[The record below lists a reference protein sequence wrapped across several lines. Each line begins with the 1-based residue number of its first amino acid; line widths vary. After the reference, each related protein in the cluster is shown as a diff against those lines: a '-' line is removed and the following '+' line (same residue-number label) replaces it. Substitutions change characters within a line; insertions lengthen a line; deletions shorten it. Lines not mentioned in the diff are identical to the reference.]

1 MCGLGEKM
9 KNKPN
14 EERIS
19 RKAAALQWTGN
30 NTQAVMDRL
39 AQHGMIGEL
48 FRDIYI
54 QVYKDGSYNDTIN
67 IGDWLVEGEDG
78 KLRLYTDETHALMYR
93 PIGYGKPEAWL
104 VPHYIDFDG
113 ASKVRFSRA
122 PGCDKG
128 DKELVDLLT
137 GTVGW
142 TAEIFHDD
150 DSSVEDRYGVHHHP
164 IPLYK
169 RRDIT
174 DELERLRAF
183 KQDALDMSDED
194 RLLLYGLAVQYGLI
208 ESAPE

>member
-19 RKAAALQWTGN
+19 RKAASLQWTGN
-30 NTQAVMDRL
+30 NTQAVMARL
-39 AQHGMIGEL
+39 AQHGIIGEL
-48 FRDIYI
+48 YRDIYI
-54 QVYKDGSYNDTIN
+54 QVYKDGSYSDTLN

-93 PIGYGKPEAWL
+93 PI
-104 VPHYIDFDG
+104 D
-113 ASKVRFSRA
+113 
-122 PGCDKG
+122 
-128 DKELVDLLT
+128 
-137 GTVGW
+137 
-142 TAEIFHDD
+142 
-150 DSSVEDRYGVHHHP
+150 
-164 IPLYK
+164 
-169 RRDIT
+169 

>member
-54 QVYKDGSYNDTIN
+54 QVYKDGSYSDTLN

-93 PIGYGKPEAWL
+93 PI
-104 VPHYIDFDG
+104 DN
-113 ASKVRFSRA
+113 
-122 PGCDKG
+122 
-128 DKELVDLLT
+128 
-137 GTVGW
+137 
-142 TAEIFHDD
+142 
-150 DSSVEDRYGVHHHP
+150 
-164 IPLYK
+164 
-169 RRDIT
+169 
-174 DELERLRAF
+174 ELELLRAF
-183 KQDALDMSDED
+183 ARKIISEAILGYKTINENYILDSAGSHKLVATHFPSEPCGEICACREKYGDVDFDLIGVECVRLDES
-194 RLLLYGLAVQYGLI
+194 LKAH
-208 ESAPE
+208 E

>member
-19 RKAAALQWTGN
+19 RKAASLQWTGD

-54 QVYKDGSYNDTIN
+54 QVYKDGSYSTTVNV
-67 IGDWLVEGEDG
+67 GSWLVEGEDG
-78 KLRLYTDETHALMYR
+78 KLRFYDDETHALMYR
-93 PIGYGKPEAWL
+93 PIG
-104 VPHYIDFDG
+104 
-113 ASKVRFSRA
+113 
-122 PGCDKG
+122 
-128 DKELVDLLT
+128 
-137 GTVGW
+137 
-142 TAEIFHDD
+142 
-150 DSSVEDRYGVHHHP
+150 
-164 IPLYK
+164 
-169 RRDIT
+169 
-174 DELERLRAF
+174 DETERLKAF
-183 KQDALDMSDED
+183 AKDALDMSDED

>member
-19 RKAAALQWTGN
+19 RKAASLQWTGN

-39 AQHGMIGEL
+39 AQHGIIGEL

-54 QVYKDGSYNDTIN
+54 QVYKDGSYSDTLN

-93 PIGYGKPEAWL
+93 PI
-104 VPHYIDFDG
+104 
-113 ASKVRFSRA
+113 S
-122 PGCDKG
+122 
-128 DKELVDLLT
+128 
-137 GTVGW
+137 
-142 TAEIFHDD
+142 
-150 DSSVEDRYGVHHHP
+150 
-164 IPLYK
+164 
-169 RRDIT
+169 

-183 KQDALDMSDED
+183 ARDIVCRD
-194 RLLLYGLAVQYGLI
+194 RGNAIGSYTIDLI
-208 ESAPE
+208 SNRHGITPEFLKAHE

>member
-39 AQHGMIGEL
+39 AQHGIIGEL
-48 FRDIYI
+48 YRDIYI
-54 QVYKDGSYNDTIN
+54 QVYKDGSYSDTLN

-93 PIGYGKPEAWL
+93 PI
-104 VPHYIDFDG
+104 
-113 ASKVRFSRA
+113 S
-122 PGCDKG
+122 
-128 DKELVDLLT
+128 
-137 GTVGW
+137 
-142 TAEIFHDD
+142 
-150 DSSVEDRYGVHHHP
+150 
-164 IPLYK
+164 
-169 RRDIT
+169 

-183 KQDALDMSDED
+183 AREIVCRD
-194 RLLLYGLAVQYGLI
+194 RSNAIGAYTIDLI
-208 ESAPE
+208 SNRHGITPESLKAPE

>member
-19 RKAAALQWTGN
+19 RKAASLQWTGN

-54 QVYKDGSYNDTIN
+54 QVYKDGSYSDTLN

-93 PIGYGKPEAWL
+93 PI
-104 VPHYIDFDG
+104 D
-113 ASKVRFSRA
+113 
-122 PGCDKG
+122 
-128 DKELVDLLT
+128 
-137 GTVGW
+137 
-142 TAEIFHDD
+142 
-150 DSSVEDRYGVHHHP
+150 
-164 IPLYK
+164 
-169 RRDIT
+169 

-183 KQDALDMSDED
+183 ARDIVCRD
-194 RLLLYGLAVQYGLI
+194 RGNAIGSYTIDLI
-208 ESAPE
+208 SNRHGITPESLKAHE